1 MLDIVTTSHKVK
13 GGWAGKN
20 RGGSLFLSTV
30 EGVGHRKLMGGPC
43 KNMQKLFRGTCIKIH
58 IIKIEIK
65 CIRIHV

>member
-43 KNMQKLFRGTCIKIH
+43 KICRNVLGARVLKFIL
-58 IIKIEIK
+58 
-65 CIRIHV
+65 